1 VTEVSPDEPEHE
13 GPHPFDAGAAAAA
26 LGGPLGIAESSL
38 PPVAY
43 VTAYTAGGQDTHLAI
58 IVALALGVVL
68 TVARIAR
75 GQTVQFALSG
85 LAGVA
90 LAAFVVSRT
99 GHAEDYFLPGILT
112 NLGYTAAY
120 FVSILV
126 RWPLIGVI
134 IGLATGGSMA
144 WRRDE
149 NLVAAYRRA
158 SWIWVGLF
166 GLRFAVQLPL
176 YLSHAV
182 VALGVA
188 KVAMGLPLFALGIW
202 LSYLV
207 LRQAGAIK
215 PSQPRGEA
223 TSSA

>member
-1 VTEVSPDEPEHE
+1 VTDVTSDEPEH

-26 LGGPLGIAESSL
+26 LGGPLGIAESAL

-43 VTAYTAGGQDTHLAI
+43 VTAYTAAGQDTHLAI
-58 IVALALGVVL
+58 IVALALGVLL
-68 TVARIAR
+68 TIARIAR

-99 GHAEDYFLPGILT
+99 GKAEDYFLPGILI
-112 NLGYTAAY
+112 NLAYTAGY
-120 FVSILV
+120 LISIIV

-144 WRRDE
+144 WRRDAG
-149 NLVAAYRRA
+149 LVSAYRRA

-176 YLSHAV
+176 YLAHAV

-188 KVAMGLPLFALGIW
+188 RVAMGLPLFALGIW

-207 LRQAGAIK
+207 LKQAGAVK
-215 PSQPRGEA
+215 PQPRGGA